1 MGSDEPWELWAPSLS
16 SGDDGTPRRSRMS
29 KRQRGTSNTATSKAS
44 TASNHRHLLAVIV
57 AIIALLAWYLLRGAH
72 GPSLHTALATLLAGD
87 ASAAYQQ
94 LISLEARKGLQ
105 QAEIAILKALAVAAL
120 PTGGSE
126 RRSVQAQLQ
135 RFEPSHGQA
144 SRLARA
150 YGDGHSGLSRSREG
164 ARRRLSVLACSSA
177 RGWAVGLARR
187 QHSSLWTV

>member
-1 MGSDEPWELWAPSLS
+1 
-16 SGDDGTPRRSRMS
+16 MS

-164 ARRRLSVLACSSA
+164 AR
-177 RGWAVGLARR
+177 
-187 QHSSLWTV
+187 